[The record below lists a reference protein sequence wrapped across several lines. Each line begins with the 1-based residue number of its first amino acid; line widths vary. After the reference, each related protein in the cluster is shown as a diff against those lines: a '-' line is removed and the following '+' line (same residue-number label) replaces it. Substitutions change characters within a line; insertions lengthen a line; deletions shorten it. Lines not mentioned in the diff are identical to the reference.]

1 MIKVERTTFRV
12 DGIDEPCII
21 VSNDFAKVRL
31 SKCYHYIG
39 ADSLYLYE
47 YLDGEYNSSEEWEGD
62 YDLLTDADAVRL
74 AKKFC
79 VYF

>member
-1 MIKVERTTFRV
+1 MITVERTTFRV

-21 VSNDFAKVRL
+21 VTDGFTKVRI

-39 ADSLYLYE
+39 EDSLYLYE
-47 YLDGEYNSSEEWEGD
+47 YLDGEYNNSEEWEGD

-79 VYF
+79 VYL